1 MPSLNTNQ
9 AFNCSPQVYREV
21 IIRKPKVNRLPQ
33 LELNG
38 KWLAVAGFTVGTPV
52 SVYFMDSCLVLSTD
66 TSIINVH
73 SVIMVQNKYV
83 RSKLRSPQARPQ
95 LIIDGFTLKAYGL
108 HEYNCRVGLTISQGM
123 IQLSKINR
131 TTTLPTAGLTNEER
145 DCFGS

>member
-1 MPSLNTNQ
+1 MPLLNTNQ
-9 AFNCSPQVYREV
+9 AFNCSPQVYREM

-38 KWLAVAGFTVGTPV
+38 KWLTEAGFTVGTSV
-52 SVYFMDSCLVLSTD
+52 SVYFVDSCLVLSTD
-66 TSIINVH
+66 TNIKNIH

-95 LIIDGFTLKAYGL
+95 LIINGFTLKSYGL
-108 HEYNCRVGLTISQGM
+108 HEVNCRVGLVVTNGM

-131 TTTLPTAGLTNEER
+131 TTTLTTAGLINEER
-145 DCFGS
+145 DCFD